1 MPSGAALLISWIVTA
16 ALWLF
21 VHVVATVRLLRA
33 ETIDRRT
40 KSLGLVPLATPF
52 VAWKAGARVSAVLW
66 AALAVLYVV
75 LRAMG

>member
-16 ALWLF
+16 GVWLF
-21 VHVVATVRLLRA
+21 VHVLATVKLLRSDA
-33 ETIDRRT
+33 IDRRT
-40 KSLGLVPLATPF
+40 KSLGLVPLATPY